1 MLFVVALVLQ
11 STPRARLVR
20 HAAEEVTEEKPSL
33 SYASKTKFDVGEITS
48 ASFVGQ
54 YELEEKEDAETSKTL
69 LQLNDD
75 GSLILGATNGI
86 PFTAVKGRWEYDG
99 DALLVELI
107 REYDT
112 YTTSR
117 ILIGDVLEL
126 DKALPNVEGAI
137 KVGDVVA
144 DPAGRIVVDTSPEAS
159 VGFFIAVKIPPV
171 AFDDD
176 DDGFL

>member
-1 MLFVVALVLQ
+1 MLLVLALSLQ

-20 HAAEEVTEEKPSL
+20 HATEEVAEEKPSL
-33 SYASKTKFDVGEITS
+33 SYAAKTRIDVGEITS

-54 YELEEKEDAETSKTL
+54 YELEEKEDADTSKTL

-86 PFTAVKGRWEYDG
+86 PFTAVQGRWEYDG
-99 DALLVELI
+99 DALIVELI
-107 REYDT
+107 REYET
-112 YTTSR
+112 YSTSR

-137 KVGDVVA
+137 KLGDVGA
-144 DPAGRIVVDTSPEAS
+144 DPTTPIVVDASPEAS
-159 VGFFIAVKIPPV
+159 VGFFIAVKIPTV
-171 AFDDD
+171 VLEEDED
-176 DDGFL
+176 